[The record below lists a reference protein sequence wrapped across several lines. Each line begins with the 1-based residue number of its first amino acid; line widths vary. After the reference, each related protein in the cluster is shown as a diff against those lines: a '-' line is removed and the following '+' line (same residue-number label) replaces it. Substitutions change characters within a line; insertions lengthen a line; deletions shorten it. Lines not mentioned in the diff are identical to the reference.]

1 MRATKWIYGNNMID
15 QRLDNGMRN
24 QKILFRKSIDNGDS
38 QDGWK
43 LGFGSETGKKNL
55 GITNPLVGFLL
66 ASGKIS
72 NNSTIDTSTWTVP
85 LAETEIAI
93 YFDKDIEEVIDYK
106 QVVTS
111 FGPAIELA
119 DLSFEPKD
127 PEKILDCNIYQKNFI
142 LGERKQLIDLD
153 QLTAKVND
161 KIITD
166 LSNLTGTLDELLP
179 SFIATALK
187 TYGKILKDQF
197 VILGSVVPPIR
208 LGSGQTVTYELQGF
222 STLSVST
229 K

>member
-1 MRATKWIYGNNMID
+1 MID
-15 QRLDNGMRN
+15 QRLVNGMRN
-24 QKILFRKSIDNGDS
+24 QKMLFQKSISNGDK

-55 GITNPLVGFLL
+55 GIANPLVGFLL
-66 ASGKIS
+66 ASGKLS
-72 NNSTIDTSTWTVP
+72 NNSTIDTSNWTIP
-85 LAETEIAI
+85 LVETEIAI

-106 QVVTS
+106 EVITS

-142 LGERKQLIDLD
+142 LGERKQFSDLR

-161 KIITD
+161 EIVTD
-166 LSNLTGTLDELLP
+166 LSKLTGTVDELLP
-179 SFIATALK
+179 SFIETALN

-208 LGSGQTVTYELQGF
+208 IGSGQTVSYELQGF
-222 STLSVST
+222 STLSVSA

>member
-1 MRATKWIYGNNMID
+1 MTD

>member
-1 MRATKWIYGNNMID
+1 MTD

-24 QKILFRKSIDNGDS
+24 QKILFQKSIDNGDS

-85 LAETEIAI
+85 LVETEIAI
-93 YFDKDIEEVIDYK
+93 YFDKDIEEFIDYK

-142 LGERKQLIDLD
+142 LGERKQLSDLR

-161 KIITD
+161 EIVTD
-166 LSNLTGTLDELLP
+166 LSKLTGTLDELLP

-187 TYGKILKDQF
+187 NYGKILKDQF

>member
-1 MRATKWIYGNNMID
+1 MID

-142 LGERKQLIDLD
+142 LVERKQLIDLD

-187 TYGKILKDQF
+187 TYCKILKDQF

-222 STLSVST
+222 
-229 K
+229 

>member
-1 MRATKWIYGNNMID
+1 MTD

-24 QKILFRKSIDNGDS
+24 QKILFQKSIDNGDS

-85 LAETEIAI
+85 LVETEIAI
-93 YFDKDIEEVIDYK
+93 YFDKDIEEFIDYK

-142 LGERKQLIDLD
+142 LGERKQLSDLR
-153 QLTAKVND
+153 QLTAKVD
-161 KIITD
+161 DEIVTD
-166 LSNLTGTLDELLP
+166 LSKLTGTLDELLP

>member
-1 MRATKWIYGNNMID
+1 MTDHRIE
-15 QRLDNGMRN
+15 NGMRN
-24 QKILFRKSIDNGDS
+24 QKILFQKNIDSGD
-38 QDGWK
+38 QQVGWK

-55 GITNPLVGFLL
+55 GIENPLVGFLL
-66 ASGKIS
+66 ASAKLD
-72 NNSTIDTSTWTVP
+72 NNLTIDISTWTVP

-106 QVVTS
+106 DVVTS

-142 LGERKQLIDLD
+142 LGERKQLVDFRQINA
-153 QLTAKVND
+153 TVNGEVV
-161 KIITD
+161 TD
-166 LSNLTGTLDELLP
+166 LSKLTGTLDELLP
-179 SFIATALK
+179 SFIETTLK

-208 LGSGQTVTYELQGF
+208 LVTGQTVVYELQGF
-222 STLSVST
+222 SPLSVST

>member
-1 MRATKWIYGNNMID
+1 MID
-15 QRLDNGMRN
+15 QRLENGMRN
-24 QKILFRKSIDNGDS
+24 QKMLFQKSIDNGDK

-55 GITNPLVGFLL
+55 GIVNPLVGFLL
-66 ASGKIS
+66 ASNKLS
-72 NNSTIDTSTWTVP
+72 NNSIIDTSTWTVP
-85 LAETEIAI
+85 LVETEIAI
-93 YFDKDIEEVIDYK
+93 YFEKDIEEIVDYK
-106 QVVTS
+106 EVVTS

-142 LGERKQLIDLD
+142 LGERKQLSDLR

-161 KIITD
+161 EIVTD
-166 LSNLTGTLDELLP
+166 LSKLTGTVEELLP
-179 SFIATALK
+179 SFIATALE

-208 LGSGQTVTYELQGF
+208 IGSGETVSYELQGF

>member
-1 MRATKWIYGNNMID
+1 MID

-24 QKILFRKSIDNGDS
+24 QKILLQKSIDNGD
-38 QDGWK
+38 QQVGWK

-55 GITNPLVGFLL
+55 GIVNPLVGFLL
-66 ASGKIS
+66 ASGKLS

-93 YFDKDIEEVIDYK
+93 YFDKDIEEIIDYK
-106 QVVTS
+106 EVVTS

-142 LGERKQLIDLD
+142 MGERKQLSDLH
-153 QLTAKVND
+153 QLTAKVD
-161 KIITD
+161 DEIVTD
-166 LSNLTGTLDELLP
+166 LSKLTGTVEELLS
-179 SFIATALK
+179 SFIETALK

-208 LGSGQTVTYELQGF
+208 LGIGQTVSYELQGF

>member
-1 MRATKWIYGNNMID
+1 MID
-15 QRLDNGMRN
+15 QRLVNGMRN
-24 QKILFRKSIDNGDS
+24 QKMLFQKSISNGDK

-55 GITNPLVGFLL
+55 GIANPLVGFLL
-66 ASGKIS
+66 ASGKLN
-72 NNSTIDTSTWTVP
+72 NNSTIDTSTWTIP
-85 LAETEIAI
+85 LVETEIAI

-106 QVVTS
+106 EVVTS

-142 LGERKQLIDLD
+142 LGERKQLSDLR

-161 KIITD
+161 EIVTD
-166 LSNLTGTLDELLP
+166 LSKLTGTVDELLP
-179 SFIATALK
+179 SFIETALN

-208 LGSGQTVTYELQGF
+208 IGSGQTVSYELQGF
-222 STLSVST
+222 STLSVSA

>member
-1 MRATKWIYGNNMID
+1 MID
-15 QRLDNGMRN
+15 QRLVNGMRN
-24 QKILFRKSIDNGDS
+24 QKMLFQKSISNGDK

-55 GITNPLVGFLL
+55 GIVNPLVGFLL
-66 ASGKIS
+66 ASKKLS
-72 NNSTIDTSTWTVP
+72 NNSIIDTSTWIVP
-85 LAETEIAI
+85 LVETEIAI
-93 YFDKDIEEVIDYK
+93 YFDQDIEEIVDYK
-106 QVVTS
+106 EVVTS

-142 LGERKQLIDLD
+142 LGERKQLSDLR

-161 KIITD
+161 EIVTD
-166 LSNLTGTLDELLP
+166 LSKLTGTVDELLP
-179 SFIATALK
+179 SFIETALN

-208 LGSGQTVTYELQGF
+208 IGSGQTVSYELQGF
-222 STLSVST
+222 STLSVSA

>member
-1 MRATKWIYGNNMID
+1 MTD

-24 QKILFRKSIDNGDS
+24 QKILFQKSIDNGDS

-85 LAETEIAI
+85 LVETEIAI
-93 YFDKDIEEVIDYK
+93 YFDKDIEEFIDYK

-142 LGERKQLIDLD
+142 LGERKQLSDLR

-161 KIITD
+161 EIVTD
-166 LSNLTGTLDELLP
+166 LSKLTGTLDELLP

>member
-1 MRATKWIYGNNMID
+1 M
-15 QRLDNGMRN
+15 
-24 QKILFRKSIDNGDS
+24 
-38 QDGWK
+38 
-43 LGFGSETGKKNL
+43 
-55 GITNPLVGFLL
+55 
-66 ASGKIS
+66 
-72 NNSTIDTSTWTVP
+72 
-85 LAETEIAI
+85 
-93 YFDKDIEEVIDYK
+93 
-106 QVVTS
+106 
-111 FGPAIELA
+111 
-119 DLSFEPKD
+119 
-127 PEKILDCNIYQKNFI
+127 
-142 LGERKQLIDLD
+142 GERKQLIDLD

-161 KIITD
+161 EIITD

>member
-1 MRATKWIYGNNMID
+1 MID
-15 QRLDNGMRN
+15 QRLENGMRN
-24 QKILFRKSIDNGDS
+24 QKILFQKSIDNGDK

-55 GITNPLVGFLL
+55 GIANPLVGFLL
-66 ASGKIS
+66 ASAKLS
-72 NNSTIDTSTWTVP
+72 NNATIDTSTWTVP

-93 YFDKDIEEVIDYK
+93 YFDKDIEHVIDYNE
-106 QVVTS
+106 VVTS

-142 LGERKQLIDLD
+142 LGERKPLSDLH
-153 QLTAKVND
+153 QLTAQVDDELVSDISK
-161 KIITD
+161 
-166 LSNLTGTLDELLP
+166 LTGTVDELLP
-179 SFIATALK
+179 SFIETALK

-208 LGSGQTVTYELQGF
+208 LGIGQTVSYELQGF

>member
-1 MRATKWIYGNNMID
+1 MID
-15 QRLDNGMRN
+15 QRLENGMRN
-24 QKILFRKSIDNGDS
+24 QKILFQKSIDNGDK

-55 GITNPLVGFLL
+55 GIVNPLVGFLL
-66 ASGKIS
+66 ASAKLS
-72 NNSTIDTSTWTVP
+72 NNATIDTSTWTVP

-93 YFDKDIEEVIDYK
+93 YFDKDIEEIVDYK
-106 QVVTS
+106 EVVTS

-142 LGERKQLIDLD
+142 LGERKQLSDLHE
-153 QLTAKVND
+153 LTAQVD
-161 KIITD
+161 DEVVSD
-166 LSNLTGTLDELLP
+166 LSKLTGTVEELLP
-179 SFIATALK
+179 SFIATALE

-208 LGSGQTVTYELQGF
+208 LGIGQTVSYELQGF

>member
-1 MRATKWIYGNNMID
+1 MID
-15 QRLDNGMRN
+15 QRLVNGMRN
-24 QKILFRKSIDNGDS
+24 QKMLFQKSISNGDK

-55 GITNPLVGFLL
+55 GIANPLVGFLL
-66 ASGKIS
+66 ASGKLN
-72 NNSTIDTSTWTVP
+72 NNSTIDTSNWTIP
-85 LAETEIAI
+85 LVETEIAI

-106 QVVTS
+106 EVITS

-142 LGERKQLIDLD
+142 LGERKQLSDLR

-161 KIITD
+161 EIVTD
-166 LSNLTGTLDELLP
+166 LSKLTGTVDELLP
-179 SFIATALK
+179 SFIETALN

-208 LGSGQTVTYELQGF
+208 IGSGQTVSYELQGF
-222 STLSVST
+222 STLSVSA

>member
-1 MRATKWIYGNNMID
+1 MID
-15 QRLDNGMRN
+15 QRLVNGMRN
-24 QKILFRKSIDNGDS
+24 QKMLFQKSISNGDK

-55 GITNPLVGFLL
+55 GIVNPLVGFLL
-66 ASGKIS
+66 ASGKLN
-72 NNSTIDTSTWTVP
+72 NNSTIDTSTWTIP
-85 LAETEIAI
+85 LVETEIAI

-106 QVVTS
+106 EVVTS

-142 LGERKQLIDLD
+142 LGERKQLSDLR

-161 KIITD
+161 EIVTD
-166 LSNLTGTLDELLP
+166 LSKLTGTVDELLP
-179 SFIATALK
+179 SFIETALN

-208 LGSGQTVTYELQGF
+208 IGSGQTVSYELQGF
-222 STLSVST
+222 STLSVSA

>member
-1 MRATKWIYGNNMID
+1 MID
-15 QRLDNGMRN
+15 QRLENGMRN
-24 QKILFRKSIDNGDS
+24 QKILFQKSIDNGDK
-38 QDGWK
+38 QEGWK

-55 GITNPLVGFLL
+55 GIANPLVGFLL
-66 ASGKIS
+66 ASAKLS
-72 NNSTIDTSTWTVP
+72 NKATIETSTWTVP

-93 YFDKDIEEVIDYK
+93 YFDKDIEEIVDYK
-106 QVVTS
+106 EVVTS

-142 LGERKQLIDLD
+142 LGERKQLIDLNK
-153 QLTAKVND
+153 LTAQVD
-161 KIITD
+161 DEVVSD
-166 LSNLTGTLDELLP
+166 LSNLTGTVDELLP
-179 SFIATALK
+179 SFIETALK

-208 LGSGQTVTYELQGF
+208 LGIGQTVSYELQGF

>member
-1 MRATKWIYGNNMID
+1 MID
-15 QRLDNGMRN
+15 QRLENGMRN
-24 QKILFRKSIDNGDS
+24 QKMLFQKSINNGDK

-55 GITNPLVGFLL
+55 GIINPLVGFLL
-66 ASGKIS
+66 ASGKLN
-72 NNSTIDTSTWTVP
+72 NNSTIDTSTWTIP
-85 LAETEIAI
+85 LVETEIAI
-93 YFDKDIEEVIDYK
+93 YFDKDIDEVIDYK
-106 QVVTS
+106 EVVTS

-142 LGERKQLIDLD
+142 LGERKQLSDLR

-161 KIITD
+161 EIVTD
-166 LSNLTGTLDELLP
+166 LSKLTGTVDELLP
-179 SFIATALK
+179 SFIETALN

-208 LGSGQTVTYELQGF
+208 IGSGQTVSYELQGF
-222 STLSVST
+222 SSLSVST

>member
-1 MRATKWIYGNNMID
+1 MID
-15 QRLDNGMRN
+15 QRLVNGMRN
-24 QKILFRKSIDNGDS
+24 QKMLFQKSISNGDK

-55 GITNPLVGFLL
+55 GIVNPLVGFLL
-66 ASGKIS
+66 ASGKLN
-72 NNSTIDTSTWTVP
+72 NNSTIDTSTWTIP
-85 LAETEIAI
+85 LVETEIAI

-106 QVVTS
+106 EVVTS

-142 LGERKQLIDLD
+142 LGERKQLSDLR
-153 QLTAKVND
+153 QLTAKVNGEVV
-161 KIITD
+161 TD
-166 LSNLTGTLDELLP
+166 LSKLTGTVDELLP
-179 SFIATALK
+179 SFIETALN

-208 LGSGQTVTYELQGF
+208 IGSGQTVSYELQGF
-222 STLSVST
+222 STLSVSA

>member
-1 MRATKWIYGNNMID
+1 MID
-15 QRLDNGMRN
+15 QRLENGMRN
-24 QKILFRKSIDNGDS
+24 QKILFQKSIDNGDK

-55 GITNPLVGFLL
+55 GIANPLVGFLL
-66 ASGKIS
+66 ASAKLS
-72 NNSTIDTSTWTVP
+72 NNATIDTSTWTVP

-93 YFDKDIEEVIDYK
+93 YFDKDIEHVIDYK
-106 QVVTS
+106 EVVTS

-142 LGERKQLIDLD
+142 LGERKQLSDLHE
-153 QLTAKVND
+153 LTAQVD
-161 KIITD
+161 DEVVSD
-166 LSNLTGTLDELLP
+166 LSKLTGTVEELLP
-179 SFIATALK
+179 SFIATALE

-208 LGSGQTVTYELQGF
+208 LGIGQTVSYELQGF

>member
-1 MRATKWIYGNNMID
+1 MTD
-15 QRLDNGMRN
+15 QRIENGMRN
-24 QKILFRKSIDNGDS
+24 QKVLFQKSIANGD
-38 QDGWK
+38 QQVGWK

-55 GITNPLVGFLL
+55 GIANPLVGFLL
-66 ASGKIS
+66 ASAKLDNNLTIDIS
-72 NNSTIDTSTWTVP
+72 NWTVP

-93 YFDKDIEEVIDYK
+93 YFDKDIEDVIDYK
-106 QVVTS
+106 DVVTS

-142 LGERKQLIDLD
+142 LGERKQLVDFRQINA
-153 QLTAKVND
+153 TVND
-161 KIITD
+161 EVVTY
-166 LSNLTGTLDELLP
+166 LSKLTGTLDELLP
-179 SFIATALK
+179 SFIETTLK

-208 LGSGQTVTYELQGF
+208 LVTGQTVVYELQGF
-222 STLSVST
+222 SPLRVST

>member
-1 MRATKWIYGNNMID
+1 MID
-15 QRLDNGMRN
+15 QRLENGMRN
-24 QKILFRKSIDNGDS
+24 QKILFQKNIDNGDR

-55 GITNPLVGFLL
+55 GIASPLVGFLL
-66 ASGKIS
+66 ASAKLS
-72 NNSTIDTSTWTVP
+72 NNATIDTSTWTVP

-93 YFDKDIEEVIDYK
+93 YFDKDIEHVIDYK
-106 QVVTS
+106 EVVTS

-142 LGERKQLIDLD
+142 LGERKQLSDLH
-153 QLTAKVND
+153 QLTAQVD
-161 KIITD
+161 DELVSD
-166 LSNLTGTLDELLP
+166 LSKLTGTVDELLP
-179 SFIATALK
+179 SFIETALK

-208 LGSGQTVTYELQGF
+208 LGIGQTVSYELQGF

>member
-1 MRATKWIYGNNMID
+1 MID
-15 QRLDNGMRN
+15 QRLENGMRN
-24 QKILFRKSIDNGDS
+24 QKILFQKSIDNGDKQES
-38 QDGWK
+38 WK

-55 GITNPLVGFLL
+55 GIVNPLVGFLL
-66 ASGKIS
+66 ASNKLS
-72 NNSTIDTSTWTVP
+72 NNSIIDTSTWTVP
-85 LAETEIAI
+85 LVETEIAI
-93 YFDKDIEEVIDYK
+93 YFEKDIEEIVDYK
-106 QVVTS
+106 EVATS

-142 LGERKQLIDLD
+142 LGERKQLSDLR

-161 KIITD
+161 EIVTD
-166 LSNLTGTLDELLP
+166 LSKLTGTVEELLP
-179 SFIATALK
+179 SFIATALE

-208 LGSGQTVTYELQGF
+208 IGSGETVSYELQGF

>member
-1 MRATKWIYGNNMID
+1 MID
-15 QRLDNGMRN
+15 QRLENGMRN
-24 QKILFRKSIDNGDS
+24 QKILFQKNIDNGDR

-55 GITNPLVGFLL
+55 GIASPLVGFLL
-66 ASGKIS
+66 ASAKLS
-72 NNSTIDTSTWTVP
+72 NNATIDTSTWTVP

-93 YFDKDIEEVIDYK
+93 YFDKDIEHVIDYK
-106 QVVTS
+106 EVVTS

-142 LGERKQLIDLD
+142 LGERKQLSDLH
-153 QLTAKVND
+153 QLTAQVDDELVSDISK
-161 KIITD
+161 
-166 LSNLTGTLDELLP
+166 LTGTVDELLP
-179 SFIATALK
+179 SFIETALK

-208 LGSGQTVTYELQGF
+208 LGIGQTVSYELQGF

>member
-1 MRATKWIYGNNMID
+1 MID
-15 QRLDNGMRN
+15 QRLVNGMRN
-24 QKILFRKSIDNGDS
+24 QKMLFQKSISNGDK
-38 QDGWK
+38 QVGWK

-55 GITNPLVGFLL
+55 GIANPLVGFLL
-66 ASGKIS
+66 ASGKLS
-72 NNSTIDTSTWTVP
+72 NNSTIDTSNWTIP
-85 LAETEIAI
+85 LVETEIAI

-106 QVVTS
+106 EVITS

-142 LGERKQLIDLD
+142 LGERKQLSDLR

-161 KIITD
+161 EIVTD
-166 LSNLTGTLDELLP
+166 LSKLTGTVDELLP
-179 SFIATALK
+179 SFIETALN

-208 LGSGQTVTYELQGF
+208 IGSGQTVSYELQGF
-222 STLSVST
+222 STLSVSA

>member
-1 MRATKWIYGNNMID
+1 MID
-15 QRLDNGMRN
+15 QRLQNGMRN
-24 QKILFRKSIDNGDS
+24 QKILLQKSIDNGDK
-38 QDGWK
+38 QVGWK

-55 GITNPLVGFLL
+55 GIVNPLVGFLL
-66 ASGKIS
+66 ASGKLS

-93 YFDKDIEEVIDYK
+93 YFDKDIEEIIDYK
-106 QVVTS
+106 EVVTS

-142 LGERKQLIDLD
+142 MGERKQLSDLGR
-153 QLTAKVND
+153 LTAKVD
-161 KIITD
+161 DEIVTD
-166 LSNLTGTLDELLP
+166 LSKLTGTVDELLP
-179 SFIATALK
+179 SFIETALK

-208 LGSGQTVTYELQGF
+208 LGIGQTVSYELQGF

>member
-1 MRATKWIYGNNMID
+1 MID
-15 QRLDNGMRN
+15 QRLENGMRN
-24 QKILFRKSIDNGDS
+24 QKMLFQKSISNGDK

-55 GITNPLVGFLL
+55 GIVNPLVGFLL
-66 ASGKIS
+66 ASGKLN
-72 NNSTIDTSTWTVP
+72 NNSTIDTSNWTIP
-85 LAETEIAI
+85 LVETEIAI

-106 QVVTS
+106 EVITS

-142 LGERKQLIDLD
+142 LGERKQLSDLR

-161 KIITD
+161 EIVTD
-166 LSNLTGTLDELLP
+166 LSKLTGTVDELLP
-179 SFIATALK
+179 SFIETALN

-208 LGSGQTVTYELQGF
+208 IGSGQTVSYELQGF
-222 STLSVST
+222 STLSVSA

>member
-1 MRATKWIYGNNMID
+1 MID
-15 QRLDNGMRN
+15 QRLVNGMRN
-24 QKILFRKSIDNGDS
+24 QKMLFQKSISNGDK

-55 GITNPLVGFLL
+55 GIANPLVGFLL
-66 ASGKIS
+66 ASGKLS
-72 NNSTIDTSTWTVP
+72 NNSTIDTSTWTIP
-85 LAETEIAI
+85 LVETEIAI
-93 YFDKDIEEVIDYK
+93 YFDKDIDEVIDYK
-106 QVVTS
+106 EVVTS

-142 LGERKQLIDLD
+142 LGERKQLSDLR
-153 QLTAKVND
+153 QLTAKVNGEVV
-161 KIITD
+161 TD
-166 LSNLTGTLDELLP
+166 LSKLTGTVDELLP
-179 SFIATALK
+179 SFIATALE

-208 LGSGQTVTYELQGF
+208 IGSGETVSYELQGF
-222 STLSVST
+222 STLSVSA

>member
-1 MRATKWIYGNNMID
+1 MID
-15 QRLDNGMRN
+15 QRLVNGMRN
-24 QKILFRKSIDNGDS
+24 QKMLFQKSINNGDK

-55 GITNPLVGFLL
+55 GIVNPLVGFLL
-66 ASGKIS
+66 ASGKLN
-72 NNSTIDTSTWTVP
+72 NNSTIDTSTWTIP
-85 LAETEIAI
+85 LVETEIAI

-106 QVVTS
+106 EVVTS

-142 LGERKQLIDLD
+142 LGERKQLSDLR

-161 KIITD
+161 EIVTD
-166 LSNLTGTLDELLP
+166 LSKLTGTVDELLP
-179 SFIATALK
+179 SFIETALN

-208 LGSGQTVTYELQGF
+208 IGSGQTVSYELQGF
-222 STLSVST
+222 STLSVSA

>member
-1 MRATKWIYGNNMID
+1 MID
-15 QRLDNGMRN
+15 QRLENGMRN
-24 QKILFRKSIDNGDS
+24 QKILFQKNIDNGDR

-55 GITNPLVGFLL
+55 GIASPLVGFLL
-66 ASGKIS
+66 ASAKLS
-72 NNSTIDTSTWTVP
+72 NNATIDTSTWTVP

-93 YFDKDIEEVIDYK
+93 YFDKDIEHVIDYK
-106 QVVTS
+106 EVVTS

-142 LGERKQLIDLD
+142 LGERKPLSDLH
-153 QLTAKVND
+153 QLTAQVD
-161 KIITD
+161 DELVSD
-166 LSNLTGTLDELLP
+166 LSKLTGTVDELLP
-179 SFIATALK
+179 SFIETALK

-208 LGSGQTVTYELQGF
+208 LGIGQTVSYELQGF

>member
-1 MRATKWIYGNNMID
+1 MID
-15 QRLDNGMRN
+15 QRLVNGMRN
-24 QKILFRKSIDNGDS
+24 QKMLFQKSISNGDK

-55 GITNPLVGFLL
+55 GIANPLVGFLL
-66 ASGKIS
+66 ASGKLS
-72 NNSTIDTSTWTVP
+72 NNSTIDTSNWTIP
-85 LAETEIAI
+85 LVETEIAI

-106 QVVTS
+106 EVITS

-142 LGERKQLIDLD
+142 LGERKQLSDLR

-161 KIITD
+161 EIVTD
-166 LSNLTGTLDELLP
+166 LSKLTGTVDELLP
-179 SFIATALK
+179 SFIETALN

-208 LGSGQTVTYELQGF
+208 IGSGQTVSYELQGF
-222 STLSVST
+222 STLSVSA